1 MPVIAVEDIAYVRF
15 EAPDLELMER
25 FLIDFGLVRAART
38 ADTLYMRGKGSAPYV
53 HITHQGPTARGIG
66 LGLRAQSSADLQRLA
81 DHLGTGVEDSPEPAG
96 GQVVRCTDPAGF
108 RVEVLCGQTLAEP
121 LAVRP
126 SHQLNAADVRRRP
139 QGAVRT
145 AGGPSQVMR
154 LGHAVLFVPDFE
166 PVFDFYHQVLG
177 LRISDSLHMQDP
189 EKTTFAFL
197 HCGLGAR
204 YTDHHTLALGTP
216 PGGIESARFDHV
228 AYEVLDLEDLQAGHA
243 HLKAGGWRHSWGV
256 GRHVL
261 GSQLF
266 DYWRDP
272 FGHKVEHWTDGD
284 LVNDQHQPSHGPLQ
298 LEGLSQWAPPLT
310 PEFFE

>member
-1 MPVIAVEDIAYVRF
+1 MSVISVQDIAYVRF
-15 EAPDLELMER
+15 EAPDLDLMER
-25 FLIDFGLVRAART
+25 FLVDFGLTRVART
-38 ADTLYMRGKGSAPYV
+38 ANTLYMRGKGSEPYV
-53 HITHQGPTARGIG
+53 HITHQAPIAKGVG
-66 LGLRAQSSADLQRLA
+66 LGFRAQSEADLQRLA
-81 DHLGTGVEDSPEPAG
+81 DHLGLAVEDSSEPAG
-96 GQVVRCTDPAGF
+96 GQVVACTDPAGF
-108 RVEVLCGQTLAEP
+108 RVEVLFGQKLAEP

-126 SHQLNAADVRRRP
+126 SHPLNAADARQRLE
-139 QGAVRT
+139 GFVRT
-145 AGGPSQVMR
+145 AGGPSHVMR

-166 PVFDFYHQVLG
+166 AVFAFYHHVLG
-177 LRISDSLHMQDP
+177 LKISDSLHMQDP

-197 HCGLGAR
+197 HCGLGDR

-216 PGGIESARFDHV
+216 PGGIEAPRFDHV

-243 HLKAGGWRHSWGV
+243 QLKAGGWNHSWGV

-284 LVNDQHQPSHGPLQ
+284 LVNDQHQPSHGPLR
-298 LEGLSQWAPPLT
+298 LEDLSQWAPPLS